1 MICEKCGKEIPEN
14 ETVCSC
20 CNEEV
25 VAEQTEEVTEVV
37 EATEE
42 VAIDVQDLG
51 APVSTVVRGK
61 RGKARVTVGIIALV
75 LMAAVLVVSFLK
87 PVLIIGNWSL
97 YQEMPAGNDVVLKV
111 ESAMEYTLSGEAI
124 WEDTLVNYEEV
135 GYPEEQSKIT
145 NEFSY
150 AVKNQKL
157 CVELIA
163 EGQEPQPFEF
173 FCSVTP
179 GQFSYWQED
188 GSPRTVYDYYRDGFF
203 YPSMYLWLAALI
215 LLILGVL
222 LLAIPGKKYELTVC
236 EEAEEDNEETEEV
249 TEEAVE
255 EVTEEVVTETVETT
269 EEPQE

>member
-25 VAEQTEEVTEVV
+25 IAEQTEEVNEVV

-42 VAIDVQDLG
+42 AVIDVQELG

-75 LMAAVLVVSFLK
+75 LMVAVLVVSFLK

-111 ESAMEYTLSGEAI
+111 ESAMEYTLSGEAV

-145 NEFSY
+145 NEFRY

-157 CVELIA
+157 CVEMTA
-163 EGQEPQPFEF
+163 EGQETQTFEM
-173 FCSVTP
+173 FCSINPVK
-179 GQFSYWQED
+179 FSYWQED

-236 EEAEEDNEETEEV
+236 EEVEEAEEASEDAS
-249 TEEAVE
+249 EEALE
-255 EVTEEVVTETVETT
+255 EVTEEVVTETAEAT